1 MAHRTVGVG
10 QTIRLSGTATTSS
23 AFTVQSNVLRV
34 VASDGNAYVAI
45 GTDPVATATDY
56 LVTSNQ
62 PETLAMLKQ
71 SQRVISITNGATT
84 VLAAPEGTQ
93 MPFNLGDRVTLVV
106 EDTSKIDTNYLTGDN
121 PIVDVKVIGKS
132 RGASPVVAGFGG
144 DFSEKI
150 TVEAN
155 TSAVSTAFSP
165 TCHATLFMSNK
176 VSVMSPNSNANS
188 VVQIQQVQ
196 TTGSA

>member
-10 QTIRLSGTATTSS
+10 QTIRLSGTATTST
-23 AFTVQSNVLRV
+23 AFKVQSNVLRI
-34 VASDGNAYVAI
+34 VASGANAYVAI

-56 LVTSNQ
+56 LVTSSQ
-62 PETLAMLKQ
+62 PETLAMLKM
-71 SQRVISITNGATT
+71 SQRVVSITKGSTT

-93 MPFNLGDRVTLVV
+93 MPFNLGDRVTLDAPAALIDSNWLTLINDTKVV
-106 EDTSKIDTNYLTGDN
+106 
-121 PIVDVKVIGKS
+121 GKS
-132 RGASPVVAGFGG
+132 RTAGVGG
-144 DFSEKI
+144 DFLEKI

-155 TSAVSTAFSP
+155 TAHITTAFSP
-165 TCHATLFMSNK
+165 QTHATLFMSNK
-176 VSVMSPNSNANS
+176 VSVISPNSDANS

>member
-10 QTIRLSGTATTSS
+10 QTIRLSGTATTST
-23 AFTVQSNVLRV
+23 AFKVQSNVLRI
-34 VASDGNAYVAI
+34 VASGANAYVAI

-56 LVTSNQ
+56 LVTSSQ

-71 SQRVISITNGATT
+71 SQRVVGITKGTTT
-84 VLAAPEGTQ
+84 VLECPEGTQ

-106 EDTSKIDTNYLTGDN
+106 GDTSKIDTNYLTGDN
-121 PIVDVKVIGKS
+121 PIVDTKVVGKS
-132 RGASPVVAGFGG
+132 RSAGVGG
-144 DFSEKI
+144 DFEEKI

-155 TSAVSTAFSP
+155 TAGVSTAFTP
-165 TCHATLFMSNK
+165 TGNATLFMSNK
-176 VSVMSPNSNANS
+176 VSVISPNSDANS

-196 TTGSA
+196 PTGSA

>member
-10 QTIRLSGTATTSS
+10 QTIRLSGTATTST
-23 AFTVQSNVLRV
+23 AFKVQSNVLRI
-34 VASDGNAYVAI
+34 VASGANAYVAI

-56 LVTSNQ
+56 LVTSSQ
-62 PETLAMLKQ
+62 PETLAMLRM
-71 SQRVISITNGATT
+71 SQRVVSITKGSTT

-93 MPFNLGDRVTLVV
+93 MPFNLGDRVTLDY
-106 EDTSKIDTNYLTGDN
+106 EGDSTNDSNYTTGPN
-121 PIVDVKVIGKS
+121 AISDVKVIGKS
-132 RGASPVVAGFGG
+132 RSAGVGG
-144 DFSEKI
+144 DFEEKI

-155 TSAVSTAFSP
+155 TSGVSTAFTP
-165 TCHATLFMSNK
+165 TGNATLFMSNK
-176 VSVMSPNSNANS
+176 VSVISPNSDANS